1 MTRRRLAVALLVP
14 APAAAEVEGL
24 RRACGDANRDKVA
37 AHGTLIPP
45 VNVREEDLA
54 DALTVVREAA
64 SAMAPLRLQLGPP
77 TTFPDDHAR
86 TVLYLAVGGP
96 DLQRLHDLQAA
107 LVAGPF
113 ERPPQHDSFIPHV
126 TISISL
132 PSERVDASIDALR
145 DFRLDVTVDLVTI
158 LENIRDDGLDRH
170 VWRPI
175 ADAVLGGRSV
185 VGRGGLELEL
195 TLSATT
201 DPDVKAWSAPL
212 WERADLEDLGTVG
225 EEATIV
231 ITARRDGRVVGLLEG
246 WRWAD
251 LAYVA
256 DLLVAEDVRGE
267 GIGRHLLA
275 RFEAEARSRG
285 CTSLALR
292 AVAGAP
298 AAAMYRHLGWEAE
311 STQRRWA
318 HGKDFIQFRRWL

>member
-1 MTRRRLAVALLVP
+1 MGRRRLAVALLVP

-37 AHGTLIPP
+37 AHATLIPP
-45 VNVREEDLA
+45 VNVREEDLG
-54 DALTVVREAA
+54 DALAVVREAA
-64 SAMAPLRLQLGPP
+64 SAMAPLRLELGPP

-86 TVLYLAVGGP
+86 TVLYLGVGGP
-96 DLQRLHDLQAA
+96 DLRRLHDLQAA

-113 ERPPQHDSFIPHV
+113 ERPPQHESFIPHV

-132 PSERVDASIDALR
+132 PSERVDASIAALR
-145 DFRLDVTVDLVTI
+145 DFRLDVTIDRVTT
-158 LENIRDDGLDRH
+158 LENVRDEALDRH

-175 ADAVLGGRSV
+175 ADALLDGRSV
-185 VGRGGLELEL
+185 VGRGGLPLEL
-195 TLSATT
+195 TVSSTV
-201 DPDVKAWSAPL
+201 DPEVSAWSEPA
-212 WERADLEDLGTVG
+212 WERADLADLGAVG

-231 ITARRDGRVVGLLEG
+231 VTARRDGRAVGLLEG
-246 WRWAD
+246 WQWAD
-251 LAYVA
+251 LGYVA

-275 RFEAEARSRG
+275 RFEAEARARG

-292 AVAGAP
+292 TAAGSP
-298 AAAMYRHLGWEAE
+298 AEAMYRHLGWEAE
-311 STQRRWA
+311 STQRRWV